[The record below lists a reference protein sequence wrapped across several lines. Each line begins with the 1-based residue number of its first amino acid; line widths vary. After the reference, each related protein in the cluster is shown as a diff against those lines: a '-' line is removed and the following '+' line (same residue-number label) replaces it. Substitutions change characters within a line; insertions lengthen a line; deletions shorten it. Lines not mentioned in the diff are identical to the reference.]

1 LSYILDAL
9 KKADADRER
18 AAVPGLHARPQDAL
32 ASDSES
38 RRAPLWPVLAGATIV
53 VLGGTLAWVLLSQPE
68 VRVPP
73 LPESPPPSP
82 QPLSPP
88 AAAPAPAA
96 TPPVAAALP
105 TVSEP
110 TPTVVLPP
118 PAPASPPP
126 APQRAAPPPAAAV
139 PAPAPAARVPTLAEL
154 PAELR
159 ATLPPLAISGAVY
172 SPTPSARLLFIGGQV
187 LKEGDAVANGIV
199 VEQIGVAASVLSVR
213 GQRFQI
219 SH

>member
-1 LSYILDAL
+1 
-9 KKADADRER
+9 
-18 AAVPGLHARPQDAL
+18 
-32 ASDSES
+32 
-38 RRAPLWPVLAGATIV
+38 LAGATIV

-73 LPESPPPSP
+73 LAEATPPPP
-82 QPLSPP
+82 PPLSPP
-88 AAAPAPAA
+88 AAAPAPAP

-126 APQRAAPPPAAAV
+126 APQRAAPPPAAA
-139 PAPAPAARVPTLAEL
+139 APAPAARVPTLAEL
-154 PAELR
+154 PADLR

>member
-32 ASDSES
+32 SAAEEP
-38 RRAPLWPVLAGATIV
+38 RRVPLWPVLAGAVIV

-73 LPESPPPSP
+73 LAEAPPPAP
-82 QPLSPP
+82 QPPPPP
-88 AAAPAPAA
+88 AAAPAPAPA
-96 TPPVAAALP
+96 PPVAAALP
-105 TVSEP
+105 TVTEPAP

-118 PAPASPPP
+118 PAPPSPPP
-126 APQRAAPPPAAAV
+126 APARVAPPPAAA
-139 PAPAPAARVPTLAEL
+139 APAARVPTLAEL
-154 PAELR
+154 PADLR